1 MKAEE
6 DKANISAE
14 MNESTVENETTAEP
28 TADDAEAA
36 AKKAAEEEEA
46 KTMTLDEWKAQQVKK
61 DQPKFNLR
69 KAGEGSDLDPKWKKT
84 YAYMKEKQSQD
95 DDDEEEHEVYMQRAN
110 RQKKVLDIEF
120 SFNDP
125 TGPAGGSDRGR
136 GGRGGRGGGRGRD
149 RGERGERGERGGERG
164 DGGERRGNRQGG
176 RGGRGGGSGFKPRGG
191 KGAEAPNVND
201 EMSFPSLG

>member
-1 MKAEE
+1 MDKKEGSGSHNWGTFEDEMKAEE
-6 DKANISAE
+6 DKANISAD
-14 MNESTVENETTAEP
+14 MNESAVETETAPAEP

-95 DDDEEEHEVYMQRAN
+95 DDDEE
-110 RQKKVLDIEF
+110 VLD
-120 SFNDP
+120 
-125 TGPAGGSDRGR
+125 
-136 GGRGGRGGGRGRD
+136 
-149 RGERGERGERGGERG
+149 
-164 DGGERRGNRQGG
+164 
-176 RGGRGGGSGFKPRGG
+176 
-191 KGAEAPNVND
+191 
-201 EMSFPSLG
+201 